1 MSSIFALSGL
11 RADVRRAA
19 RAAARFDPGLLE
31 LRAAAT
37 ATAAL
42 LAAYGGALLL
52 EHAAHL
58 RVDLVI
64 TAVVLA
70 ASLARTQRG
79 ADPIDRL
86 IGLAALAGSAAAASE
101 TGSLIIRHSVI
112 GDAVFVFAVA
122 LTIWIRRFGRR
133 ATKAG
138 TVMVIPFVALLVTH
152 AEGALPYGADH
163 DGWAALIAVIAA
175 CSVAL
180 FQRVGAWTGFSP
192 ADRRRPFVPPPS
204 LPAPT
209 SDTSAAQSAAPSVES
224 TQTSE
229 EAAAE
234 PSQAPTAPPP
244 TEPRRIVASTRMAAQ
259 MAVALA
265 LAFVAGHLHFSN
277 HWPWVVLT
285 AFIVCSGAR
294 GRGDVLHKGVLRA
307 AGAAVGTII
316 ATWIA
321 GSFPANDVRSIV
333 IIFAVLGVATW
344 LRQISYVYWAGCVTA
359 VLSLLYG
366 YFGESAPSLLRTR
379 LEEIAIGAVLGI
391 AASWFILPVR
401 TGDVLKRRVAD
412 SLAALSDVL
421 AGTPEELPD
430 RQVRFEEAVR
440 QVELLAKPLAAQRG
454 LTRGRGSA
462 AHRADA
468 VDAVRGL
475 AGPVREFAT
484 VTDEHRDLAA
494 DPSVARLRSAV
505 SANVGA
511 VRRAIGKRPGTPYRR
526 LPAPASTPGDTN
538 GTNGTNGA
546 TAVKQTAV
554 SDRRRV
560 AAAMFAMDRSLA
572 DLDRIYREP
581 AAAESEVEPE
591 SVPQPAAESSH

>member
-1 MSSIFALSGL
+1 MSSTFGLPAL
-11 RADVRRAA
+11 RAEVRRAA
-19 RAAARFDPGLLE
+19 RAAGRFDPGLLE

-42 LAAYGGALLL
+42 LAAYGATLLL

-58 RVDLVI
+58 RVDIVV
-64 TAVVLA
+64 TVVVLA
-70 ASLARTQRG
+70 ATLARTQRG
-79 ADPIDRL
+79 ADPVDRL

-122 LTIWIRRFGRR
+122 LTIWIRRFGGR

-138 TVMVIPFVALLVTH
+138 TVLVIPFVALLVTH

-163 DGWAALIAVIAA
+163 DGWSALVAVIAV

-192 ADRRRPFVPPPS
+192 ADRRRPFVPAPRPPAAS
-204 LPAPT
+204 TEPTQSAPT
-209 SDTSAAQSAAPSVES
+209 QSTAPTQSA
-224 TQTSE
+224 
-229 EAAAE
+229 E
-234 PSQAPTAPPP
+234 PNQPAQLP
-244 TEPRRIVASTRMAAQ
+244 TEPAHTQSAPPAAPRRIAASTRMAAQ
-259 MAVALA
+259 MSVALA

-294 GRGDVLHKGVLRA
+294 GRGDVLHKGVQRA
-307 AGAAVGTII
+307 AGAAVGTIV

-344 LRQISYVYWAGCVTA
+344 LRQVSYVYWAGCVTA

-391 AASWFILPVR
+391 AASWFVLPVR

-421 AGTPEELPD
+421 AGLAGAPEELPD

-440 QVELLAKPLAAQRG
+440 QLELLAKPLAAQRG
-454 LTRGRGSA
+454 LSRWRGRTV
-462 AHRADA
+462 HRADA
-468 VDAVRGL
+468 VDAVRSL
-475 AGPVREFAT
+475 APPVRELTAA
-484 VTDEHRDLAA
+484 VAEHREVAA
-494 DPSVARLRSAV
+494 DPSVVRLRSAV

-511 VRRAIGKRPGTPYRR
+511 VRRAIGARPGTPYRR
-526 LPAPASTPGDTN
+526 LPAPKSSG
-538 GTNGTNGA
+538 GQGA
-546 TAVKQTAV
+546 V
-554 SDRRRV
+554 
-560 AAAMFAMDRSLA
+560 AAMFAMDRSLA
-572 DLDRIYREP
+572 DLDRIYRAP
-581 AAAESEVEPE
+581 VAESEPVPEPAPE
-591 SVPQPAAESSH
+591 PSQ